1 MPTATLDFDSNPK
14 VSLES
19 QLQRLALEASAVSN
33 VIDTFKGIVP
43 SLAEK
48 LREVYASLKSD
59 DDLSRELKN
68 TRNKFGDVK
77 SKFAHASFLNY
88 SKTAVSV
95 PEGFKGNLLD
105 YIQVLA
111 GMSQEIFLEANKTL
125 GSYNFALAAF
135 ISNKES
141 KTSLQDHSHLF
152 HQVAKRREELND
164 RLKPFFPTTSNL
176 SKNYLGDVIS
186 RFADVEALVAQS
198 EKLNQQRKS
207 QNIKDIT
214 EAVKKS
220 VDMLDIIIEDTQ
232 SNGVAKVSGAAAMN
246 ISQGAYELG
255 KYVEFIAIYRYR
267 VEQALTAVG
276 SLVESLD
283 RIL

>member
-1 MPTATLDFDSNPK
+1 MPTVTLDFDSNPK

-48 LREVYASLKSD
+48 LREVYSSLKSD
-59 DDLSRELKN
+59 DDLTRELKN
-68 TRNKFGDVK
+68 TRSKFGEVK
-77 SKFAHASFLNY
+77 PKFAHANFLNY
-88 SKTAVSV
+88 SKTMVSV

-111 GMSQEIFLEANKTL
+111 SMSQEVFLEANKTL

-164 RLKPFFPTTSNL
+164 RLKTFFPTSSNL
-176 SKNYLGDVIS
+176 SKAYLGDTIS

-198 EKLNQQRKS
+198 EKLNIQRKS
-207 QNIKDIT
+207 QNIKEIT
-214 EAVKKS
+214 ESVKKA
-220 VDMLDIIIEDTQ
+220 VDLLDVIIEDTQ
-232 SNGVAKVSGAAAMN
+232 TNGVDKVSGAAAMN

-267 VEQALTAVG
+267 VEQSLASVG
-276 SLVESLD
+276 ALVETLD